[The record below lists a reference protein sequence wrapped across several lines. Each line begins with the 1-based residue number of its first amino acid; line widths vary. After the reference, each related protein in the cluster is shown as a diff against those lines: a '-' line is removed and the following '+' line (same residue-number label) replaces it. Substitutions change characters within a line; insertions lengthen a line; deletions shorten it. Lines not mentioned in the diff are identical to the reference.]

1 MIITFCG
8 QKGGTGKT
16 TLSFLVAETLA
27 RAGKRVAIRDDDPQL
42 SLAEIIEELQEKNRT
57 EVELW
62 DKEHAEAYDFT
73 VIDTL
78 PRLASQVLKNAIRE
92 ADRLILPLKPSMT
105 DIRATL
111 PAVELVKQETS
122 QDAKAFVVW
131 NMVKPGT
138 RISRQL
144 GTLEKSIGLPTLKT
158 TIPDRVQFSYAAFQG
173 FQAISAEERNLIQKL
188 VIEVIS

>member
-1 MIITFCG
+1 MTITFCG

-16 TLSFLVAETLA
+16 TLSFLVAETLS
-27 RAGKRVAIRDDDPQL
+27 RAGKSVAIRDDDPQR
-42 SLAEIIEELQEKNRT
+42 SLAETIEELREGGQT
-57 EVELW
+57 EVRLW
-62 DKEHAEAYDFT
+62 NDDEAEDYDFT

-78 PRLASQVLKNAIRE
+78 PRLASQVLKNAVRE

-111 PAVELVKQETS
+111 PAVDLVQRETS
-122 QDAKAFVVW
+122 PDAKAFVVW

-138 RISRQL
+138 RISKQL
-144 GTLEKSIGLPTLKT
+144 GTLEQNIGLPVLKT
-158 TIPDRVQFSYAAFQG
+158 IIPDRVQFSYATFQG
-173 FQAISAEERNLIQKL
+173 FSAISAEERGLIQRL